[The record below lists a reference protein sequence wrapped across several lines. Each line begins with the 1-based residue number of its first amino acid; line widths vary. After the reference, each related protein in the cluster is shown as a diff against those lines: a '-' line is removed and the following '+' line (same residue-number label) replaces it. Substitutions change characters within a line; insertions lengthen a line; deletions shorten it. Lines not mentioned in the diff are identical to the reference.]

1 MHARLSITSP
11 AHGRLAATA
20 ENRPPA
26 LPSCHPPCYRP
37 LALLSPLPERQEGNR
52 EMHHKLSLGLL
63 SFPTHHPAVPTLTKF
78 SFEVRTMKK
87 ASNGD
92 CSSRFKV
99 FSHPH
104 ICRETLENNPQT
116 PEETEHK

>member
-1 MHARLSITSP
+1 M
-11 AHGRLAATA
+11 GRCLT
-20 ENRPPA
+20 NPLGVFLNFSTHQPCGVPA
-26 LPSCHPPCYRP
+26 LTR
-37 LALLSPLPERQEGNR
+37 
-52 EMHHKLSLGLL
+52 
-63 SFPTHHPAVPTLTKF
+63 F
-78 SFEVRTMKK
+78 SFQVQTTKK